1 MATVTAVVQNV
12 QIERGDDDARAA
24 AIGNLKRATGANLRS
39 RQSRLATVYFDNGG
53 IVVTGGSGDVLSV
66 NLATAIQN
74 KVRNGKVVTVRT
86 ASISQAL
93 TTQTLA
99 APFTEVTHTG
109 FITGAI
115 SSSTITITPK
125 SDGYVTGSTD
135 STIASS
141 ATVPHVRPY
150 AGVCA
155 YTEA

>member
-12 QIERGDDDARAA
+12 QIERGNDDARDA
-24 AIGNLKRATGANLRS
+24 AIGNLKRATI
-39 RQSRLATVYFDNGG
+39 YFDNGG
-53 IVVTGGSGDVLSV
+53 VAVAGGTDVLSI

-74 KVRNGKVVTVRT
+74 KVRNGKTVTVRT

-93 TTQTLA
+93 TSQTSA
-99 APFTEVTHTG
+99 GVEVTHAG

-125 SDGYVTGSTD
+125 SDGYVTGDTN

-141 ATVPHVRPY
+141 ATVVIVRPY
-150 AGVCA
+150 AVVCA

>member
-24 AIGNLKRATGANLRS
+24 AIGNLKRAT
-39 RQSRLATVYFDNGG
+39 VYFDNGG
-53 IVVTGGSGDVLSV
+53 VAVTSAGSDVLSI

-74 KVRNGKVVTVRT
+74 KVRNGKTVTVRT

-93 TTQTLA
+93 TTQLLA
-99 APFTEVTHTG
+99 APFTEVTHAG
-109 FITGAI
+109 FINAAI
-115 SSSTITITPK
+115 SGGATIAIVPK
-125 SDGYVTGSTD
+125 SDGYLTGSTD

-141 ATVPHVRPY
+141 ATVTNVRPY
-150 AGVCA
+150 AVVCA

>member
-24 AIGNLKRATGANLRS
+24 AAAIGNLKR
-39 RQSRLATVYFDNGG
+39 ATVYFDNGG
-53 IVVTGGSGDVLSV
+53 VAVTSAGSDVLSI

-74 KVRNGKVVTVRT
+74 KVRNGKTVTVRT

-93 TTQTLA
+93 TTQLLA
-99 APFTEVTHTG
+99 APFTEVTHAG
-109 FITGAI
+109 FINAAI
-115 SSSTITITPK
+115 SSSTIAIVPK

-141 ATVPHVRPY
+141 ATVTNVRPY
-150 AGVCA
+150 AVVCA

>member
-24 AIGNLKRATGANLRS
+24 AIGNLKRAT
-39 RQSRLATVYFDNGG
+39 VYFDNGG
-53 IVVTGGSGDVLSV
+53 VAVVGPTDGDVLSI

-74 KVRNGKVVTVRT
+74 KVRNGKTVTVRT

-93 TTQTLA
+93 TTQLLA
-99 APFTEVTHTG
+99 APFTEVTHAG
-109 FITGAI
+109 FITAAI
-115 SSSTITITPK
+115 SSSTITIAPK
-125 SDGYVTGSTD
+125 SNGYVTGSSD

-141 ATVPHVRPY
+141 ATVTNVRPY
-150 AGVCA
+150 AVVCA

>member
-12 QIERGDDDARAA
+12 QIERGDDDVRSA
-24 AIGNLKRATGANLRS
+24 AIGNLKRAT
-39 RQSRLATVYFDNGG
+39 VYFDNGG
-53 IVVTGGSGDVLSV
+53 VTVTGGTDVLSI

-74 KVRNGKVVTVRT
+74 KVRNGKTVNVRT
-86 ASISQAL
+86 AAISQAI
-93 TTQTLA
+93 TTQLLA
-99 APFTEVTHTG
+99 APFTEVTHAG
-109 FITGAI
+109 FITAAI

-141 ATVPHVRPY
+141 STVTVVRPY
-150 AGVCA
+150 AVVCA

>member
-24 AIGNLKRATGANLRS
+24 AIGNLKRAT
-39 RQSRLATVYFDNGG
+39 VYFDNGG
-53 IVVTGGSGDVLSV
+53 VAVTSAGSDVLSI

-74 KVRNGKVVTVRT
+74 KTRNGKTVTIRT

-93 TTQTLA
+93 TTQLLA
-99 APFTEVTHTG
+99 APQTEVTHAG
-109 FITGAI
+109 FINAAI
-115 SSSTITITPK
+115 SAGATIAIVPK
-125 SDGYVTGSTD
+125 SDGYLTGSTD

-141 ATVPHVRPY
+141 STVTNVRPY
-150 AGVCA
+150 AVVCA

>member
-24 AIGNLKRATGANLRS
+24 AIGNLKRAT
-39 RQSRLATVYFDNGG
+39 VYFDNGG
-53 IVVTGGSGDVLSV
+53 VVVTGPTDGDVLSI

-74 KVRNGKVVTVRT
+74 KVRNGKTVTIRT

-93 TTQTLA
+93 TTQLLA
-99 APFTEVTHTG
+99 APFTEVTHAG
-109 FITGAI
+109 FITAAI
-115 SSSTITITPK
+115 SAGATITIAPK
-125 SDGYVTGSTD
+125 SNGYLTGSAD

-141 ATVPHVRPY
+141 ATVTNVRPY
-150 AGVCA
+150 AVVCA

>member
-24 AIGNLKRATGANLRS
+24 AIGNLKRAT
-39 RQSRLATVYFDNGG
+39 VYFDNGG
-53 IVVTGGSGDVLSV
+53 VAVTSGGSDVLSI

-74 KVRNGKVVTVRT
+74 KVRNGKTVTVRT

-93 TTQTLA
+93 TTQLLA
-99 APFTEVTHTG
+99 APFTEVTHAG
-109 FITGAI
+109 FINAAI
-115 SSSTITITPK
+115 SSSTIAIVPK
-125 SDGYVTGSTD
+125 SDGYLTGSTD

-141 ATVPHVRPY
+141 STVTIVRPY
-150 AGVCA
+150 AVTCA